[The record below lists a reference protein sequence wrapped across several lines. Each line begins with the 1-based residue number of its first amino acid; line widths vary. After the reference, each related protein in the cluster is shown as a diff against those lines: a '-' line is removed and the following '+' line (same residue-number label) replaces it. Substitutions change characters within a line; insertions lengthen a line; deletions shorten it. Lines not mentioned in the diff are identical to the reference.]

1 MGSIDPIWQD
11 PGQISRNVID
21 RSHFFYPAR
30 MEPIARPADL
40 GAAIRERRRRL
51 GVTQDELASSIG
63 VSRRVIGQL
72 ENGKETV
79 HVGIVLRAARAVG
92 LDVGVEPRG

>member
-1 MGSIDPIWQD
+1 MGI
-11 PGQISRNVID
+11 
-21 RSHFFYPAR
+21 
-30 MEPIARPADL
+30 
-40 GAAIRERRRRL
+40 
-51 GVTQDELASSIG
+51 TQDGLAASIG
-63 VSRRVIGQL
+63 VSRRVIGQM

>member
-1 MGSIDPIWQD
+1 
-11 PGQISRNVID
+11 
-21 RSHFFYPAR
+21 
-30 MEPIARPADL
+30 MESTAEPADL
-40 GAAIRERRRRL
+40 GTAIRARRRKL
-51 GVTQDELASSIG
+51 GITQDDLAGSIG
-63 VSRRVIGQL
+63 VSRRVIGRL

>member
-1 MGSIDPIWQD
+1 
-11 PGQISRNVID
+11 
-21 RSHFFYPAR
+21 
-30 MEPIARPADL
+30 MEMTAGPADL
-40 GAAIRERRRRL
+40 GTAIRRRRRQL
-51 GVTQDELASSIG
+51 GITQDGLATSIG

>member
-1 MGSIDPIWQD
+1 MET
-11 PGQISRNVID
+11 IS
-21 RSHFFYPAR
+21 
-30 MEPIARPADL
+30 RPADL
-40 GAAIRERRRRL
+40 GSAIREQRRRL
-51 GVTQDELASSIG
+51 KITQDELASSIG

>member
-1 MGSIDPIWQD
+1 M
-11 PGQISRNVID
+11 
-21 RSHFFYPAR
+21 R
-30 MEPIARPADL
+30 MEATPVPAAL
-40 GAAIRERRRRL
+40 GRAIRTRRRQL
-51 GVTQDELASSIG
+51 KLTQDELAASIG

-72 ENGKETV
+72 EKGKETV

>member
-1 MGSIDPIWQD
+1 
-11 PGQISRNVID
+11 
-21 RSHFFYPAR
+21 
-30 MEPIARPADL
+30 MEITARPADL
-40 GAAIRERRRRL
+40 GAAIRQRRRQL
-51 GVTQDELASSIG
+51 GITQDGLATSIG

-92 LDVGVEPRG
+92 LDVGVESRG

>member
-1 MGSIDPIWQD
+1 MKATADP
-11 PGQISRNVID
+11 
-21 RSHFFYPAR
+21 A
-30 MEPIARPADL
+30 AL
-40 GAAIRERRRRL
+40 GASIRARRREL
-51 GVTQDELASSIG
+51 GVTQDDLAASIG

-92 LDVGVEPRG
+92 LDVGVQPRG

>member
-1 MGSIDPIWQD
+1 MIDH
-11 PGQISRNVID
+11 IST
-21 RSHFFYPAR
+21 YPAP
-30 MEPIARPADL
+30 MEVTDKPADI
-40 GAAIRERRRRL
+40 GAAIRERRRQL
-51 GVTQDELASSIG
+51 KITQDELAASIG

>member
-1 MGSIDPIWQD
+1 
-11 PGQISRNVID
+11 
-21 RSHFFYPAR
+21 
-30 MEPIARPADL
+30 MEMTAGPADL
-40 GAAIRERRRRL
+40 GAAIRRRRRQL
-51 GVTQDELASSIG
+51 GITQDGLAASIG

-79 HVGIVLRAARAVG
+79 HVGIVMRAARAVG

>member
-1 MGSIDPIWQD
+1 MKVTAG
-11 PGQISRNVID
+11 
-21 RSHFFYPAR
+21 
-30 MEPIARPADL
+30 PADL
-40 GAAIRERRRRL
+40 GTSIRDRRREL
-51 GVTQDELASSIG
+51 KITQDDLAASIG

-92 LDVGVEPRG
+92 LNVGVEPRG

>member
-1 MGSIDPIWQD
+1 
-11 PGQISRNVID
+11 
-21 RSHFFYPAR
+21 
-30 MEPIARPADL
+30 MEAIAEPADI
-40 GAAIRERRRRL
+40 GAAIRQRRRL
-51 GVTQDELASSIG
+51 LKITQEELAASIG